1 MNDMTYLLA
10 AGVSI
15 PAIIG
20 IIVLILIVLILV
32 TSCFKIVPQASAF
45 VVERLGA
52 YKCTWSVGFHVKVP
66 IIDKVAK
73 RVILKG
79 RLWILHLSRSL
90 QKTM

>member
-32 TSCFKIVPQASAF
+32 TSCFKIVF
-45 VVERLGA
+45 R
-52 YKCTWSVGFHVKVP
+52 
-66 IIDKVAK
+66 
-73 RVILKG
+73 KG
-79 RLWILHLSRSL
+79 RKDKRANL
-90 QKTM
+90 QTAKEGRRNTYCIPDSGT